1 MLKPRSLPQTGLDAL
16 LHRPRPSAWEQFLA
30 QPCLFLARK
39 LYVFHTP
46 TIYPISHPTQRVV
59 VVCISDTHNSQ
70 PKLPSGDVLIH
81 AGDLT
86 QSGTLAEL
94 QTTLAWLRS
103 QPHPVKIVVAGN
115 HDLLLDPSCDSTT
128 ARHVATGGSTAAE
141 QRASLD
147 WGDLVYLENR
157 TVTVT
162 CPNGR
167 QLRVHGSPLTPKH
180 GNWAF
185 QYPRGADNVWRTE
198 DQETDDKNDKNDN
211 DDNES
216 PYASSG
222 IIPKYVDVLITHGPP
237 KGHLDL
243 TQGLGC
249 EGLMGALW
257 RARPQLHV
265 FGHVHEGAGVES
277 LRYDEVQRAYEKTVV
292 EGGGVWNLV
301 GVLVPAVWG
310 WLWSSTPVGFKKRVR
325 TLLVN
330 AAVVGG
336 LRDQERRKP
345 VIVVI

>member
-1 MLKPRSLPQTGLDAL
+1 MRFFSQPQTGLDAL
-16 LHRPRPSAWEQFLA
+16 LHRPRPSAWDQFLA

-39 LYVFHTP
+39 LYVFHHPP
-46 TIYPISHPTQRVV
+46 TIYPQSHPTQRVV

-86 QSGTLAEL
+86 QSGTFAEL

-103 QPHPVKIVVAGN
+103 QPHPIKIVVAGN

-128 ARHVATGGSTAAE
+128 ARHVTTGGSTAAE
-141 QRASLD
+141 QRAGLD
-147 WGDLVYLENR
+147 WGDLIYLENR

-162 CPNGR
+162 CLNGR

-185 QYPRGADNVWRTE
+185 QYPRGADN
-198 DQETDDKNDKNDN
+198 
-211 DDNES
+211 S

-222 IIPKYVDVLITHGPP
+222 VIPKYVDVLVTHGPP

-249 EGLMGALW
+249 EGLLGALW

-310 WLWSSTPVGFKKRVR
+310 WLWSSTPVGFKKSVR